1 MENFAITLNNYP
13 RLGGIVPPLLSITYS
28 KKNPP
33 APHPYRRQTLNF
45 GIIMSAPFDKSCY
58 TRDDKQYNAT
68 IPSFCCIQPGWN
80 CRQAN
85 PGDCEKLYFS
95 YAQEQLEHFPS
106 LAGQDE
112 YLLLPLKMNGR
123 TERCIEEIF
132 ALCKNF
138 EQHGNVDRLDML
150 CAQLVMEVIIS
161 KQKKADTNDNSDQ
174 KILTIAAY
182 FDTHFA
188 EMPDIRKIIRRAG
201 LSERT
206 FHRRWKENF
215 RISPHSY
222 ILRRKI
228 NEACKLLLETD
239 QKISSIAS
247 ETGFSDPYY
256 FSRIFKKYTSHSPN
270 EYRNAH

>member
-13 RLGGIVPPLLSITYS
+13 RLGSIVPPLLSIAYS
-28 KKNPP
+28 RKNPP
-33 APHPYRRQTLNF
+33 ALHPSRRQTLNF
-45 GIIMSAPFDKSCY
+45 GVIMSAPFDKSCY
-58 TRDDKQYNAT
+58 IMDDKEYNAT

-85 PGDCEKLYFS
+85 PDDCEKLYFS
-95 YAQEQLEHFPS
+95 YAQEQLEHFSS

-112 YLLLPLKMNGR
+112 YLLLPLEMNGMAG
-123 TERCIEEIF
+123 RCIEEIF
-132 ALCKNF
+132 GLCKNF

-150 CAQLVMEVIIS
+150 CAQLVTEVIIS
-161 KQKKADTNDNSDQ
+161 KRRKTETHDSSDQ
-174 KILTIAAY
+174 KIFAIAAH

-188 EMPDIRKIIRRAG
+188 ATSDIRKLIRRAG

-215 RISPHSY
+215 EISPHAY
-222 ILRRKI
+222 ILRRRI
-228 NEACKLLLETD
+228 NEACKLLLETN
-239 QKISSIAS
+239 QKISSIAT
-247 ETGFSDPYY
+247 ETGFNDPYY

-270 EYRNAH
+270 KYRNSH